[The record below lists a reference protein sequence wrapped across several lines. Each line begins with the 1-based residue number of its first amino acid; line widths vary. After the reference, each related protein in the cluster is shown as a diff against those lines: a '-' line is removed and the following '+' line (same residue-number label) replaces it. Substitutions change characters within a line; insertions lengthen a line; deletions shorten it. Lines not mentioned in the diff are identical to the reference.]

1 MHITLLG
8 SLKGLDARF
17 WIHQC
22 IANCTKY
29 YSTDNLSRDSFPSI
43 LVMWTWVSQVIQ
55 SGFTAAR
62 ISTDSVSWNI
72 YHAGVTILPW
82 GSYPPVGGGRIV
94 LKELDF
100 LYIEAQIHGLYDV
113 LYEPS
118 EKWKNWPEAGDT
130 IGWQICTSIYW
141 NDEWVEA
148 FILLVCIN
156 KQFCYDTFLILE
168 GPWWSYNFG
177 YFIFF
182 IFFSFQLNQTTTQC
196 LVQHGW
202 FIFLQ
207 TPVSLEIW
215 DFFSQ
220 TFQRTSVVTSE
231 AFC

>member
-82 GSYPPVGGGRIV
+82 GSYPPVGGGEGLCWKSSTSFILRHKSMDCMMYFTNRLRNEKTG
-94 LKELDF
+94 LKQETLLVGRF
-100 LYIEAQIHGLYDV
+100 ARVYIEMMSGLKHLYSWSASINSFVMILSWYWRAPDGVIISAILFSLFFFHFNSIKQQHNV
-113 LYEPS
+113 LF
-118 EKWKNWPEAGDT
+118 NMGDL
-130 IGWQICTSIYW
+130 S
-141 NDEWVEA
+141 
-148 FILLVCIN
+148 FSRHLLVW
-156 KQFCYDTFLILE
+156 KYGTFFHKHSK
-168 GPWWSYNFG
+168 GPV
-177 YFIFF
+177 
-182 IFFSFQLNQTTTQC
+182 L
-196 LVQHGW
+196 
-202 FIFLQ
+202 
-207 TPVSLEIW
+207 
-215 DFFSQ
+215 
-220 TFQRTSVVTSE
+220 
-231 AFC
+231 